1 MAGQC
6 QGTRR
11 SFLVDPSTPLGPKMP
26 PPPSSTTDSEPLS
39 GCPTGQPGLRL
50 EPCVWSRLSP
60 RGSKHFYKHPQLHP
74 PQLLSCLLSVFY
86 YYILLGVVFNP
97 QAPSKGN
104 SPTPVVEEARTQA
117 PPASQPAS
125 SWDSRQ
131 GKVPHHNC
139 AQPRFSH
146 SRLQAG
152 TAQAEKVSLGSRPCG
167 G

>member
-1 MAGQC
+1 MFGRA
-6 QGTRR
+6 
-11 SFLVDPSTPLGPKMP
+11 FLPGAQSTFI
-26 PPPSSTTDSEPLS
+26 SIHS
-39 GCPTGQPGLRL
+39 
-50 EPCVWSRLSP
+50 
-60 RGSKHFYKHPQLHP
+60 LHP

-104 SPTPVVEEARTQA
+104 SPTPAVEEARTQA

-125 SWDSRQ
+125 GWDSRQ

-167 G
+167 GELAKEKVRGKVCPRQKPRASPFTSKCDENT